1 MVIFNNDRNRRS
13 PLKIALYDNKLNLV
27 RFIHNFESFIWT
39 ERYNESGDFEIVVPM
54 SYDIYSLVQPGY
66 YIWFERSERLMIV
79 EDFDY
84 EQGSDGGLDKYKITG
99 RSLESI
105 LDRRVITGDS
115 QITGKLD
122 TVIHNVL
129 NWNIISPSASKRKI
143 DQIIW
148 KDSLDKSGSAKN
160 IDQKVEG
167 GTSVYELF
175 NDLCSDNDIGY
186 KLIGTSDK
194 KINSDHKFYFELYTG
209 LDRSTNQIKNQRI
222 VFSPKYM
229 PISDMQYTE
238 SNSDYKN
245 TIFMSSERTVNNHT
259 YKVTTW
265 RYSDNSNE
273 PSGLDRKEVFQ
284 SESVIGD
291 ENTSDSDV
299 VKQLQWQGD
308 SKLKELANIAGFTC
322 STDGI
327 GYVYGTDYNLGDI
340 VEVINSY
347 GMDFQARVTEYIFS
361 YSSSGYNEYPTLEP
375 I

>member
-13 PLKIALYDNKLNLV
+13 PLKIALYDNNLNLV

-122 TVIHNVL
+122 TVIRNVL

-284 SESVIGD
+284 SESVIGN